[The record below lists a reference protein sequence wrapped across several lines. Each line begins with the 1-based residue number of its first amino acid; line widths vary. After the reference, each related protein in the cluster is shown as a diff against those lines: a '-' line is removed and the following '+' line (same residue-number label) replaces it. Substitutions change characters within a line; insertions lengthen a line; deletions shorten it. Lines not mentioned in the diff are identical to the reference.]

1 MGVASVFVGMGVEI
15 IGSYSKG
22 KKVKSEEES
31 KKALSDKKEK

>member
-22 KKVKSEEES
+22 KKEKNEEES
-31 KKALSDKKEK
+31 KNALNEKKEK